1 MKSLIIAL
9 SLLLAYAPIVCA
21 EEVSGDDFGI
31 ETGPEVLVDD
41 MSNVGEDAARSSKDE
56 IGEIVILEGAGNVAI
71 AKYIPNPSSDVEEND
86 ENADENVVDEVES
99 LPDNQEDSIQEAIP
113 EVAPEVPVEVQTETE
128 TVVPAED
135 TQNNNTPDD
144 TAEVVI
150 IEETESA
157 NAAAQPESLA
167 EENTPEE
174 TVTVEEVVIETK
186 PETEI
191 SESKEDSNASQ
202 EENNEP
208 AENAEMQAVVEGEPI
223 ASETPAV
230 VEGEP
235 IASETTAVVE
245 EEAVVAEKP
254 AVVEEEPEDDGKTKE
269 EYDEEISYYI
279 KNMNLSVEQLDMAKY
294 ISSDSRL
301 KMDQLLKSI
310 YLLRAQA
317 RELEAKSL
325 DDFEAIL
332 TEEQK
337 EQFHKLRATQEKSR
351 KKFEVFDVQA
361 MEEDNVENQPQD
373 AAENGENKPAE

>member
-9 SLLLAYAPIVCA
+9 SLLLAYTPIVSA
-21 EEVSGDDFGI
+21 EEVGGDDFGI

-41 MSNVGEDAARSSKDE
+41 LSDMGEDAARSAQDE
-56 IGEIVILEGAGNVAI
+56 VGEIVILEGAGNVAI
-71 AKYIPNPSSDVEEND
+71 AKFIPNPQTDVEEN
-86 ENADENVVDEVES
+86 EQNADENVVDEVES
-99 LPDNQEDSIQEAIP
+99 LPDNPEDSIQETAP

-135 TQNNNTPDD
+135 AQNNNTPDD

-157 NAAAQPESLA
+157 NEAAQPESLA

-174 TVTVEEVVIETK
+174 SVTVEEVVIEAE
-186 PETEI
+186 PETEV
-191 SESKEDSNASQ
+191 SESEVNTNAPQ

-208 AENAEMQAVVEGEPI
+208 AENAEAPAAVEENVVVT
-223 ASETPAV
+223 ETPA
-230 VEGEP
+230 
-235 IASETTAVVE
+235 AVKE
-245 EEAVVAEKP
+245 KADVAETL

-361 MEEDNVENQPQD
+361 MEEDSVQDQPQD